1 MKPTSYGNM
10 KPTSLLAPSLFAL
23 VAVTAV
29 ADSIPIRG
37 VTWQWCFADPGIDFC
52 LRTEDAMAALGYNT
66 IVPEFGPVLK
76 SRHYASPRSTMER
89 EDFRAFLRHAK
100 ERNLEVIPLLNAL
113 GHSERSI
120 PWPEP
125 LAKGLDMGE
134 EENYTLLFAVLDEYL
149 EDFAAC
155 GITPRYIHLG
165 CDEAS
170 ATLLANAE
178 KYSSTPEALLLQ
190 HLLRLREYCRSRS
203 LRMIIWHDML
213 MSRDDPLF
221 DGDMG
226 YHTTTSWKCRP
237 DVPKDIILM
246 YWNYEPRP
254 RYGVVSGLRE
264 EGFEVWLTPWGRES
278 AQRMSQ
284 LAHDED
290 IPAVVLS
297 TWMDSGGA
305 SVRSLSQTGWMA
317 AALGETS
324 RYTLYPETCAE
335 EPPDDPVLRCAAALF
350 PAPAV
355 WFRKPPATSSMWRT
369 LEKPDYLARHAA
381 DSVLLGKWPDGKT
394 NFADLTPP
402 YSATYS
408 NGTER
413 LSTELCNV
421 ARGAR
426 QLVVYTQEHGVS
438 TGCNGL
444 GCEVAIGPL
453 RTVQEITEWGVG
465 DSRIPTGGFVLSAH
479 SESWYGL
486 LPRIMKLGSRVELFG
501 ANGVR
506 FRATATDSGENT
518 LVVTVGGTMAN
529 ATFLW
534 CAGRRLPM
542 DGQPFGR
549 VTLVYDD
556 GTEERIDVA
565 FGRDVACWDEP
576 VLFWGVRENVRVW
589 PASPESSGRHTGKA
603 MTGWSWH
610 NPHPEKSV
618 RECRL
623 SLTPDGCEM
632 GLLVA
637 GVPMADGTPL
647 AATSADASYVLDTVF
662 PVAVKTAEDM
672 PIALWRQSGDT
683 VTAAAPNGTEAPV
696 DAASWAPTAGGLW
709 TLTRTRQGADEDT
722 ALVTARH
729 GLFGSQGTG
738 TTASPARLVDADELA
753 DFDAA
758 GRVGNGYTFE
768 LNGADGLLGLLRTPL
783 GYRIE
788 DAGDGLW
795 RLVTAVGDCL
805 YEWSEIAYFLDSR
818 SAGPNR
824 TAKTSDLLSISY
836 TGDNWQR
843 RTPAASTLTIVPPS
857 GTTSIRNRQGTGV
870 ESIRLC
876 EPGVWQL
883 ALAFSGTTLASEI
896 RVVDDGFLLQ
906 CR

>member
-1 MKPTSYGNM
+1 MKLS
-10 KPTSLLAPSLFAL
+10 SLFVPPLLSLAAASG
-23 VAVTAV
+23 VANPV
-29 ADSIPIRG
+29 PIRG
-37 VTWQWCFADPGIDFC
+37 VTWQWCFADPGLDFC
-52 LRTEDAMAALGYNT
+52 LRTEVAMAGLGYNT
-66 IVPEFGPVLK
+66 IVPEFGPVLQ
-76 SRHYASPRSTMER
+76 SRHYASPRSTFPR

-100 ERNLEVIPLLNAL
+100 ERNLEVIPMLNAL

-120 PWPEP
+120 PWPVP
-125 LAKGLDMGE
+125 LARGLDMGA

-170 ATLLANAE
+170 STLQANAE
-178 KYSSTPEALLLQ
+178 KYGMTVETQ
-190 HLLRLREYCRSRS
+190 LLRHLQRLHGWCESRS
-203 LRMIIWHDML
+203 LRMIVWHDML
-213 MSRDDPLF
+213 MSKDDPLY
-221 DGDMG
+221 DGDMQYSAVTG
-226 YHTTTSWKCRP
+226 WKCRSDLP
-237 DVPKDIILM
+237 RDIILT

-254 RYGVVSGLRE
+254 QYGVVTGLRD

-278 AQRMSQ
+278 AQRMAR
-284 LAHDED
+284 LAHDENL
-290 IPAVVLS
+290 PAVILS

-305 SVRSLSQTGWMA
+305 NVRRLSQTSWMA

-324 RYTLYPETCAE
+324 RYTLSPGACVE
-335 EPPDDPVLRCAAALF
+335 EPTDDPVLRYAAALF
-350 PAPAV
+350 PAPMAHV
-355 WFRKPPATSSMWRT
+355 RSPSESSAAWRA
-369 LEKPDYLARHAA
+369 LDKPDYLARHAA
-381 DSVLLGKWPDGKT
+381 NAALLGKWPDGRT

-426 QLVVYTQEHGVS
+426 QLVLYTQEHGVS

-453 RTVQEITEWGVG
+453 GTVQEITEWGVG

-486 LPRIMKLGSRVELFG
+486 LPRIMKQGSRVDLFG

-506 FRATATDSGENT
+506 FQATATDSGESS
-518 LVVTVGGTMAN
+518 LVMPVGGTMAN

-556 GTEERIDVA
+556 GTEEGIDVA
-565 FGRDVACWDEP
+565 FGRDAACWDEP
-576 VLFWGVRENVRVW
+576 VIFWGVREGVRVW

-603 MTGWSWH
+603 MTGWSWR
-610 NPHPEKSV
+610 NPHPEKAV

-623 SLTPDGCEM
+623 ALTPDGCEM

-637 GVPMADGTPL
+637 GVPGADGAPL
-647 AATSADASYVLDTVF
+647 ASTSADAVYMLDTVF
-662 PVAVKTAEDM
+662 PVAVKTADDM
-672 PIALWRQSGDT
+672 PIALWRQSGDE
-683 VTAAAPNGTEAPV
+683 VTAIAPDGTAAPVVSP
-696 DAASWAPTAGGLW
+696 SWAPTAGGLW
-709 TLTRTRQGADEDT
+709 TLTRMRQGANQDT

-729 GLFGSQGTG
+729 GLFGSQGAG
-738 TTASPARLVDADELA
+738 TTASPAKLVDADELA

-758 GRVGNGYTFE
+758 GMVGNGYTFE
-768 LNGADGLLGLLRTPL
+768 LDGADDLLGLLRTPI

-788 DAGDGLW
+788 NAGGGLW

-805 YEWSEIAYFLDSR
+805 CEWSEIAFFLDSR
-818 SAGPNR
+818 SEGPNR
-824 TAKTSDLLSISY
+824 TAKTRDILPISY

-843 RTPAASTLTIVPPS
+843 RTTAASTLTLVPPS
-857 GTTSIRNRQGTGV
+857 GTTSVRNLQGTGV
-870 ESIRLC
+870 ESLRLL
-876 EPGVWQL
+876 EPGAWRL
-883 ALAFSGTTLASEI
+883 TLAFADTTLASEI
-896 RVVDDGFLLQ
+896 SVVDDGFFFQ